1 MSAAGIPGSR
11 VGWIRMVEVEVLL
24 SGQIQVCFEDRTD
37 RLDGLKCS
45 MQGESKAGPGA

>member
-45 MQGESKAGPGA
+45 IQGESKAGPGA